1 MKFGQLS
8 VDDANGR
15 VVAHSLRLPE
25 GTFSKGHVLKDCD
38 LARLKQAELRH
49 VTDARMN
56 TDDVGED
63 QAAYMLGQSIAT
75 EDIKLSKATTGR
87 VNVHSTVKGTFAI
100 DKAAV
105 DRLNAIA
112 PAIAFACLA
121 DHAGVGIGTMIATFK
136 IIPQAVH
143 RSKIDE
149 PAHSG
154 G

>member
-8 VDDANGR
+8 VDDANWHVLAR
-15 VVAHSLRLPE
+15 SLRLPE

-38 LARLKQAELRH
+38 LARPKQVELRH

-56 TDDVGED
+56 MDDVGED
-63 QAAYMLGQSIAT
+63 QGAWMLGQSIAI
-75 EDIKLSKATTGR
+75 EDIRLSKVTTDR
-87 VNVHSTVKGTFAI
+87 VNVHSSVKGIFAI
-100 DKAAV
+100 DKAAA
-105 DRLNAIA
+105 DGLNAIE

-121 DHAGVGIGTMIATFK
+121 DHAGVGIGTMIATFRF
-136 IIPQAVH
+136 IPQAVH
-143 RSKIDE
+143 PSKIDE